1 MSPAQQAI
9 IDWQGTG
16 QFNANQYA
24 IGTDART
31 EYETKAL
38 EILAA
43 DLTDNDM
50 HDYA

>member
-1 MSPAQQAI
+1 MTPTQQAMQ
-9 IDWQGTG
+9 DWQGTG

-24 IGTDART
+24 IETDART
-31 EYETKAL
+31 EYESKAL

-43 DLTDNDM
+43 DLTENDT